1 MTSHLS
7 IYVIINLKF
16 SIVKLPKGIMAERS
30 VLVKRELISNLPEAR
45 RSQRE
50 TIPYICDFSRCRLNV
65 RLPARIQPLLRGHKY
80 RVSALFG
87 SCLLAAH
94 ENSGF
99 ILRKIWGRLQTVVTF
114 WGIEMLEDWHLSYHF
129 KLFDIITIFGRFPE
143 FIHSPYNFFAFFSI
157 FNTNYF
163 VFPKNKFINTL

>member
-65 RLPARIQPLLRGHKY
+65 RLCARIQPLLRGHKY
-80 RVSALFG
+80 SVLSVFGCWSKIRINVGEFRDSSAGCNFL
-87 SCLLAAH
+87 
-94 ENSGF
+94 ENKM
-99 ILRKIWGRLQTVVTF
+99 LKI
-114 WGIEMLEDWHLSYHF
+114 D
-129 KLFDIITIFGRFPE
+129 
-143 FIHSPYNFFAFFSI
+143 
-157 FNTNYF
+157 TNYCYNA
-163 VFPKNKFINTL
+163 KARI